1 MLAYLAQK
9 RVATYLREQRNF
21 IKVGTV
27 GFGVAFATAA
37 LWIAGKYGGLAW
49 WLFLIALALAAGWV
63 WASLMWLA
71 IKSDIERMSSGS
83 TAQKVNEGARE

>member
-1 MLAYLAQK
+1 MN
-9 RVATYLREQRNF
+9 VAIYLREKRNF

-27 GFGVAFATAA
+27 GFGVPFAIAA

-71 IKSDIERMSSGS
+71 VKNDLEKMSSDS
-83 TAQKVNEGARE
+83 TAQEVNKGTRE

>member
-1 MLAYLAQK
+1 MPPEL
-9 RVATYLREQRNF
+9 RMNVATYLRERSNF

-27 GFGVAFATAA
+27 GFGVPFAIAA

-49 WLFLIALALAAGWV
+49 WVLLIALALAAGWM

-71 IKSDIERMSSGS
+71 VRSDIERMSSGS
-83 TAQKVNEGARE
+83 VARKVDDAARE